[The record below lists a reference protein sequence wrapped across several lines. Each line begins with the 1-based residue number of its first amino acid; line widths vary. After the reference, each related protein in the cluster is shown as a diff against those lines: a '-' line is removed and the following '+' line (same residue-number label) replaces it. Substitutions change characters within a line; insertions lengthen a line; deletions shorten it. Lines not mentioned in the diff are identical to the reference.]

1 MTIAFQSSE
10 CYFIN
15 AKETHSFLFTVEMLL
30 SFVHEITS
38 ISNSKSSGRAK
49 SDRNKGKNY

>member
-10 CYFIN
+10 CCFIN
-15 AKETHSFLFTVEMLL
+15 AKETHSFLCTVEMLL
-30 SFVHEITS
+30 SFVHEIAS